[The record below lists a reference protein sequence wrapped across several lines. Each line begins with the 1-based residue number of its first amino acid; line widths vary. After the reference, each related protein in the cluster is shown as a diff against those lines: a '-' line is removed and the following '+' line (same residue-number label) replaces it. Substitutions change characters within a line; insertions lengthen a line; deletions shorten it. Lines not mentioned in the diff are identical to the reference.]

1 MKSFPPTTSVLQD
14 TFVAVFGGPEG
25 SANLTLT
32 QKQQDQAARE
42 ALRREVQL
50 KVDKQLFDRQARRLL
65 ETNYVYKERGNY
77 RTDLVDEFPDV
88 ASVPACFEACAKF
101 IPLDS
106 DKEDVV
112 QAAGPGTA
120 TMGAQQESEA
130 LDGQDAQEL
139 VQW

>member
-1 MKSFPPTTSVLQD
+1 MSGTEIVYDNGNIDDAMKSFPPTRSVLRD

-25 SANLTLT
+25 SAHHTST
-32 QKQQDQAARE
+32 RGA
-42 ALRREVQL
+42 
-50 KVDKQLFDRQARRLL
+50 
-65 ETNYVYKERGNY
+65 ERGNY
-77 RTDLVDEFPDV
+77 RTDLASEFPDV

-106 DKEDVV
+106 DKEDVM
-112 QAAGPGTA
+112 QASGPGTA

-139 VQW
+139 VQWIIPPCT